1 MGRSIMRIILIAVI
15 IVLVLYAAG
24 SLFLGLFFTHIKPQ
38 TLEEAKTWQ
47 KNHYDISF
55 YDALDTEEYTVT
67 SYDGYIIHAVF
78 CRNPK
83 PSNRRYI
90 ILSHGYTDNRYGD
103 LKYLPIYL
111 RQGFHCILYDLRG
124 HGLNERTYC
133 TYSIRESRDLDALI
147 SDTRKRYGEDI
158 LLGLHGES
166 LGAATSMAVL
176 GIRQDLAFVVADC
189 PFADIEGVLKGGMKA
204 AHIPTF
210 LLYGASLVSRLFR
223 GYFLGQMRPIDQVSR
238 NIVPVLFMH
247 GKEDTFITPDN
258 SRRLAA
264 AMPARTQI
272 HLTPGAG
279 HAESVLV
286 DPKGYEAMV
295 DAYWD
300 TIIR

>member
-1 MGRSIMRIILIAVI
+1 MRIILIAVI
-15 IVLVLYAAG
+15 IVLMLYAAG

-83 PSNRRYI
+83 PSNRYI

-286 DPKGYEAMV
+286 DPKGYEATV
-295 DAYWD
+295 DAFLD
-300 TIIR
+300 TIIT